1 MRRRSMKRMI
11 AWIPLL
17 FLAGAC
23 AHVDYVGK
31 SYPPTSKV
39 EIFFAEED
47 VVEPYEIMGRV
58 VATADEIV
66 SAEKMQDQI
75 MEKAQKKGAD
85 AVVITGLDRYKSG
98 ETTNYTETTKEKK
111 SGVTT
116 TSGGSSTESENK
128 KEITALFLK
137 YK

>member
-1 MRRRSMKRMI
+1 MKRTI

-17 FLAGAC
+17 LLAGAC

-31 SYPPTSKV
+31 TYPPTTKV
-39 EIFFAEED
+39 EVFFSEED

-58 VATADEIV
+58 VATANDIV
-66 SAEKMQDQI
+66 SSEKIQDQI

-85 AVVITGLDRYKSG
+85 AVVITGLERHKSG
-98 ETTNYTETTKEKK
+98 ETTNYRETTREKRR
-111 SGVTT
+111 GVTT
-116 TSGGSSTESENK
+116 TSGGSTTQSEHEK
-128 KEITALFLK
+128 AVTALFLK

>member
-1 MRRRSMKRMI
+1 MTSRI

-17 FLAGAC
+17 LLAGAC

-31 SYPPTSKV
+31 SYPPTTKV
-39 EIFFAEED
+39 EIFFSEED

-58 VATADEIV
+58 VATGDEVV

-85 AVVITGLDRYKSG
+85 AVVITGLERYKSG

-111 SGVTT
+111 PGVTT
-116 TSGGSSTESENK
+116 TSGGSSTQSDTK

>member
-1 MRRRSMKRMI
+1 MRRRI

-17 FLAGAC
+17 LLAGAC

-31 SYPPTSKV
+31 SYPPTTKV
-39 EIFFAEED
+39 EVFFTEED
-47 VVEPYEIMGRV
+47 VVEPYVIMGRV
-58 VATADEIV
+58 VATASDMV
-66 SAEKMQDQI
+66 SSEKIQDQI

-98 ETTNYTETTKEKK
+98 ETTNYRETTKQRR
-111 SGVTT
+111 SGGTT
-116 TSGGSSTESENK
+116 TSGGSTTQAEHEKSV
-128 KEITALFLK
+128 TALFLK

>member
-1 MRRRSMKRMI
+1 MKRMS

-17 FLAGAC
+17 LLAGAC

-31 SYPPTSKV
+31 SYTPTTKV

-47 VVEPYEIMGRV
+47 VIEPYEIMGRV

-85 AVVITGLDRYKSG
+85 AVVITGLERYKSG
-98 ETTNYTETTKEKK
+98 ETTSYTETTKERKR
-111 SGVTT
+111 GVTT
-116 TSGGSSTESENK
+116 TSGGSSTQSDSK
-128 KEITALFLK
+128 KEVTALFLK
-137 YK
+137 YR